1 MCEIY
6 PKLRIKKPLRTLVSH
21 TFTFIQINR
30 YVYVFLKHDDGEN
43 VRNNA
48 QNTTI
53 LKGSKKNY

>member
-6 PKLRIKKPLRTLVSH
+6 PKLRTLVSH
-21 TFTFIQINR
+21 TFPFIQINR